1 MNVVTIARFSNI
13 VGAIV
18 WIIGLPLVALSTVPF
33 SSDATYFAFGAVS
46 VLVGFA
52 TTPLVL
58 AYPAL
63 SPAPEPLVGL
73 VRVMGVAVCVVLV
86 VTGALLMAGS
96 TGLLGDKA
104 PSWVP
109 DAPVV
114 GVVAFFTWILV
125 ASYSTRRSAILGRS
139 VFWLGILAGGWVLVS
154 TFISVLVSFL
164 DPGFMAT
171 DATIPFDLALVFFIW
186 LCLPA
191 WLIALTV
198 RMRAA
203 GRDGRNPDTPHEV
216 EVASAR

>member
-1 MNVVTIARFSNI
+1 VNVVTIARFSNI

-96 TGLLGDKA
+96 TGLLGDRA
-104 PSWVP
+104 PNWVP
-109 DAPVV
+109 DAPVI
-114 GVVAFFTWILV
+114 GLVAFFVWVLL
-125 ASYSTRRSAILGRS
+125 ASYSTRRSTILGRW
-139 VFWLGILAGGWVLVS
+139 VFWLGILAGGSLLVAS
-154 TFISVLVSFL
+154 FISALVSFL
-164 DPGFMAT
+164 DLGFIAT
-171 DATIPFDLALVFFIW
+171 DATIPFDLALDLLAW

-191 WLIALTV
+191 WLMALTV

-203 GRDGRNPDTPHEV
+203 GRSGRNPDTTHEV

>member
-1 MNVVTIARFSNI
+1 MVTIARFSNI

-18 WIIGLPLVALSTVPF
+18 WILGLPLVALSSVPF
-33 SSDATYFAFGAVS
+33 SSDATYFAFGAVT
-46 VLVGFA
+46 VLVGLA

-63 SPAPEPLVGL
+63 SPAPAPLVGL
-73 VRVMGVAVCVVLV
+73 VRAMGVAVCVALV
-86 VTGALLMAGS
+86 VTGGLLVAGS

-109 DAPVV
+109 DAPAI
-114 GVVAFFTWILV
+114 GVVAFFIWILV
-125 ASYSTRRSAILGRS
+125 ASYSTRRSTILGRW
-139 VFWLGILAGGWVLVS
+139 VFWLGILAGGSVLVA
-154 TFISVLVSFL
+154 TFISALVSFL
-164 DPGFMAT
+164 DPGFIAT
-171 DATIPFDLALVFFIW
+171 DATIPFDLVLVLFTW

-203 GRDGRNPDTPHEV
+203 GRSGRNPDTTHEV